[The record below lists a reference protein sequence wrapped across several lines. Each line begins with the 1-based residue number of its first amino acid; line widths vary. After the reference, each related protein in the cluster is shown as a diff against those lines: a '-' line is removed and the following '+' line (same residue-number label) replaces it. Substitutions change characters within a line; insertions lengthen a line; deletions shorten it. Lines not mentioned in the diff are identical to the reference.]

1 MNSSADRDVKAPMHW
16 YKHKARDLALN
27 RNYQNLGLDEL
38 GLLLRIRDETFLH
51 DGLPADTPTMAAYL
65 NLPEDVLE
73 KARTK
78 RVLDF
83 CAEKDGRL
91 VCKEV
96 LELKSQAAA
105 AYDSY
110 VRNGKKGA
118 DAKKARRRAFPGP
131 SGSHDE
137 DFESSQQGR
146 ATGEGR
152 GPLP

>member
-1 MNSSADRDVKAPMHW
+1 MTSSVDHDAKAPMHW

-51 DGLPADTPTMAAYL
+51 DGLPADIPTMAAYL

-78 RVLDF
+78 RLMDF
-83 CAEKDGRL
+83 CAETQDGRL
-91 VCKEV
+91 VCIEV
-96 LELKSQAAA
+96 LELKMQAAA
-105 AYDSY
+105 AYDLY
-110 VRNGKKGA
+110 RRNGRKGA
-118 DAKKARRRAFPGP
+118 DAKKARRRAFPGAR
-131 SGSHDE
+131 SHAE
-137 DFESSQQGR
+137 DFESSQPGS
-146 ATGEGR
+146 APGGDR